1 MCSTSSGIP
10 ERETAEGNWL
20 QVRACIDRTSVHT
33 RAPWFVSS
41 IRFASSFDPQCE
53 GQSGPA
59 GTGGQDEGR
68 ACITAPFG
76 PLSIS
81 SEEQGSRFQ
90 LSEEAKCFGA
100 DARLISLSK
109 LWPNGPESAILL
121 PPLWKMPQVDR
132 DAVHVIGCAVT
143 SPSASSIAM
152 TSGDG
157 DHGEY
162 CQ

>member
-1 MCSTSSGIP
+1 MYSTSCGKP
-10 ERETAEGNWL
+10 ERETAEGKSL
-20 QVRACIDRTSVHT
+20 QVRAYTDRTSVHM

-41 IRFASSFDPQCE
+41 IRFAFSFAPQYE

-59 GTGGQDEGR
+59 GTRGQEEGR
-68 ACITAPFG
+68 ACSTAPFG

-109 LWPNGPESAILL
+109 LWPNSPESAILL
-121 PPLWKMPQVDR
+121 PPLWKMSQIDR
-132 DAVHVIGCAVT
+132 DAVYVIGCADI
-143 SPSASSIAM
+143 SASVSSIAM
-152 TSGDG
+152 TNGMESDR
-157 DHGEY
+157 DHG
-162 CQ
+162 